1 MTKASVENFAEYEQL
16 AGGAQKIFDQMDP
29 SVFLNDAQNA
39 YVSLGL
45 SANQYLAVIND
56 VGATFAATMGDE
68 AGYNAAKTGLQAIS
82 DYASGTG
89 KNIDELSQKFT
100 LITRST
106 SSYQSIADQFSG
118 ILPATSAQF
127 LEQSQ
132 AAGLLSESYTKLTDV
147 PIAEYQK
154 AVSQMLE
161 IGVKDLGLFGN
172 TQAEAFNTLSGSLS
186 MAKASWSNLLTG
198 MSDDTADMDTLI
210 KNFVTSVGAVGEN
223 LLPKVKTALE
233 SAGELVEEIF
243 PEIMAMIPELI
254 DETLPELLDSAI
266 SIIETLVDGL
276 AENGEQLGQSAV
288 DLITQLATGLI
299 NNLPS
304 VIEAGM
310 QILLGVVQG
319 IAENAPTLISAAVAL
334 IPQIV
339 SALTSPDALGQLIAS
354 ALEIIGALVEGLG
367 ESVGQL
373 LTAALDIVIALCE
386 YLLVPENL
394 ATIVVTMAELVLEIG
409 KALVAGV
416 GGLITSVLEFG
427 QKLIEMFKDIDWASI
442 GSDIVEKIKTGISNA
457 WYTFISFVTGKSSE
471 IFSAFNGGSW
481 SSIGSNIVSGIQSG
495 VIGSWASLEGLI
507 QQKASALAGAAASVL
522 GIASPSKVFAR
533 IGRFMAEGLGVG
545 WDDEIDSVAD
555 DITKSL
561 DFSSYKIP
569 TLTAS
574 VSTSDSFG
582 QSGSPMFG
590 GVTVIQNIYAQE
602 MTAAELMQ
610 EARYRAE
617 QAVIFGV

>member
-16 AGGAQKIFDQMDP
+16 AGGAQKIFNEMDP

-127 LEQSQ
+127 LEQAQ

-154 AVSQMLE
+154 AVSEMLE

-172 TQAEAFNTLSGSLS
+172 TQAEAFDTLSGSLS

-198 MSDDTADMDTLI
+198 MSDDTADMDKLI
-210 KNFVTSVGAVGEN
+210 KNFVTSVGAVGKN

-266 SIIETLVDGL
+266 SIIETLVEGL

-288 DLITQLATGLI
+288 DLITKLATGLI
-299 NNLPS
+299 DNLPQ

-310 QILLGVVQG
+310 QILLGIVQG
-319 IAENAPTLISAAVAL
+319 LADNAPTLINNVIAL
-334 IPQIV
+334 IPKIV
-339 SALTSPDALGQLIAS
+339 SALTSADSLNQ
-354 ALEIIGALVEGLG
+354 IISSGLDLVGALVDGLLDAIP
-367 ESVGQL
+367 QL
-373 LTAALDIVIALCE
+373 LQAALDLVLGLVD
-386 YLLVPENL
+386 YLLNPENTT
-394 ATIVVTMAELVLEIG
+394 TIKNAAGDIVTKIGEGLVAFVNNISQSITDFAEKVKEKFSNVDWKTIG
-409 KALVAGV
+409 KN
-416 GGLITSVLEFG
+416 
-427 QKLIEMFKDIDWASI
+427 
-442 GSDIVEKIKTGISNA
+442 IVDGIKNGISNA
-457 WYTFISFVTGKSSE
+457 WNTFISFVTGKSSE

-533 IGRFMAEGLGVG
+533 IGRFMVEGLGVG
-545 WDDEIDSVAD
+545 WNDEIDSVTE

>member
-1 MTKASVENFAEYEQL
+1 MQYAN
-16 AGGAQKIFDQMDP
+16 
-29 SVFLNDAQNA
+29 NA
-39 YVSLGL
+39 YQTAGL
-45 SANQYLAVIND
+45 SANEYMETVTSFSASLLQSLDND
-56 VGATFAATMGDE
+56 TAAAAEYANVAITDMSDNANKMGTSMELIQNAYQGFAKQNYTMLDNLKL
-68 AGYNAAKTGLQAIS
+68 GYG
-82 DYASGTG
+82 GT
-89 KNIDELSQKFT
+89 KSEMERLLVD
-100 LITRST
+100 
-106 SSYQSIADQFSG
+106 ADN
-118 ILPATSAQF
+118 
-127 LEQSQ
+127 
-132 AAGLLSESYTKLTDV
+132 LSESFNLTTDSSGELV
-147 PIAEYQK
+147 YSFGDIVEAIHIMQTEMGISGISIEEYNELVASGAMTQED
-154 AVSQMLE
+154 AFEL
-161 IGVKDLGLFGN
+161 LG
-172 TQAEAFNTLSGSLS
+172 TTAKEASSTIQGSLA
-186 MAKASWSNLLTG
+186 MAKASWTNLLTG
-198 MSDDTADMDTLI
+198 MSDKTAEMNKLI
-210 KNFVTSVGAVGEN
+210 NNFVSSVGTVAKQI
-223 LLPKVKTALE
+223 LPTVKTALE
-233 SAGELVEEIF
+233 GAAVLVEELI
-243 PEIMAMIPELI
+243 PEIMNMIPELI
-254 DETLPELLDSAI
+254 DETLP
-266 SIIETLVDGL
+266 TLVDSAVGIIGAL
-276 AENGEQLGQSAV
+276 VDGISKNADQLGNSAILV
-288 DLITQLATGLI
+288 ITTLATGLI
-299 NNLPS
+299 GLLPQI
-304 VIEAGM
+304 IEV
-310 QILLGVVQG
+310 GVQLIVSLVNGLAQ
-319 IAENAPTLISAAVAL
+319 NAPTLISAAVAL

-367 ESVGQL
+367 EAVPQL
-373 LTAALDIVIALCE
+373 LTAALDIIIALCE

-394 ATIVVTMAELVLEIG
+394 ATIVVTMADLVLEIG
-409 KALVAGV
+409 KALVANAY
-416 GGLITSVLEFG
+416 GLLTSVLEFG

-457 WYTFISFVTGKSSE
+457 WYTFISFVTGKTSE
-471 IFSAFNGGSW
+471 LFSAFNGGSW

-533 IGRFMAEGLGVG
+533 IGRFMVEGLGVG
-545 WDDEIDSVAD
+545 WNDEIDSVTE